1 MNWRVLRK
9 DDKSPCKSEQRRL
22 KSAFENK
29 SHLIEKSGRASA
41 ATRVFTRP
49 VETRMDKNQIL
60 HPSKFWHATF
70 PKISLY
76 MIGAMEAC
84 SRKIN

>member
-9 DDKSPCKSEQRRL
+9 DSKSPCNSEQRGL
-22 KSAFENK
+22 KSAIEKKF
-29 SHLIEKSGRASA
+29 HLIEKTGRASA
-41 ATRVFTRP
+41 ATRVVTRP
-49 VETRMDKNQIL
+49 VEKRMDKNQIL